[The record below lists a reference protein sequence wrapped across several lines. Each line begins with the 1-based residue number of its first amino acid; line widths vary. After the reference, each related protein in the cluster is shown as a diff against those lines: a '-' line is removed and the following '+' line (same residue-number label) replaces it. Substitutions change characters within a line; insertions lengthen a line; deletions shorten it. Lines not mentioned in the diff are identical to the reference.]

1 MASSSSLVLRSLVK
15 GAAARLGLGRP
26 QPLSGLTP
34 QAKALAVAAAAHES
48 AGRVVLYV
56 VPADAAIDAAIADVR
71 FFLGAIEGIGDVA
84 LSGLVL
90 PFPALQADPYRALT
104 PHMRVSSARAR
115 ALLAMATGAA
125 RVVVA
130 SAPAML
136 QRLPAP
142 SLLVARSLGVRTGAE
157 IDPLALSTLLAEAG
171 YDRQD
176 PVDDHGEYCVRG
188 GILDVYPPD
197 EIWPIRIEFIGDMV
211 ESIRR
216 FDPGTQRSVETLD
229 QFLVVPVREQ
239 VEGTLATTGVEATVF
254 EYLTTASGG
263 LVAVSEPD
271 EVASAV
277 ERAAAGADASYD
289 EAMGRTSTP
298 PTLPAP
304 GQILMPAADLVERL
318 ARGVALTGLHVE
330 GEAAA
335 SDGTRHVTTQPA
347 QRFHGRIADWV
358 REVRER
364 RAAGETVTFVAETA
378 GRAERTV
385 EMLADYE
392 VRAELATR
400 TSELTSGA
408 VIVAVGTL
416 TGGLR
421 LPDAALSLYAEADIF
436 EEDRHRGGAARKRSL
451 AATFLSDLRDLKV
464 GDLIVHVD
472 NGIGEFVGLKQIGV
486 GDTAHEFLE
495 LRYHGDDKLFVPV
508 ERLDLVQKFTGG
520 SRPALDRLG
529 GTSWERA
536 KGKVKKA
543 MRDMA
548 EELLKLYAARKAVAG
563 HAFGPDTHW
572 QEEFEAAFPY
582 ELTPDQVT
590 ALADIKRDM
599 ESSMPMDRL
608 LCGDVGYGK
617 TEVAL
622 RAAFKAVMDGK
633 QVAILAP
640 TTVLAFQHLETLRA
654 RLASF
659 PVTIDMVSRFRS
671 KAEQAAILERLAAG
685 QLDIIV
691 GTHRLLS
698 KDVTFRDLGL
708 LVVDEEQRFGVS
720 HKERIKQLRRKVD
733 VLTLTATPIPRTLN
747 MSLVGIR
754 DMSVIETPPKDRLSI
769 QTNVVKFDQN
779 VIGRALRTEM
789 ARGGQVYVVHNR
801 VESIHSMAHL
811 LERLVPEARI
821 VVGHGQMNEDAL
833 ERTMLDFMAH
843 KYDVLLSTTIV
854 ENGLDIPNANTI
866 VVNRADRYGLSQLY
880 QLRGRVGRSD
890 RPAYA
895 YLMIPPEESLS
906 PVAKRRLAAI
916 KEFSD
921 LGSGFRV
928 AALDLE
934 IRGAGNLL
942 GGQQSG
948 QIDSVGFEMYMK
960 LLEETVKELKGE
972 DLDDDVRAAVNLQ
985 VDFRIPESYVADVNQ
1000 RLSIYRRVASSR
1012 TEEEIGRVLD
1022 DARDRYG
1029 APPPALL
1036 NLADFGRVRVRADG
1050 LGLESIDR
1058 DGSLVVFKFRERT
1071 QVDVARLLTLV
1082 RGRPDLQLV
1091 PPGSLKLD
1099 LRKEGAAE
1107 ATRSSRA
1114 WWTARATAGTV
1125 TPGFS
1130 KAELERQ
1137 APEDPRAEG
1146 GLLDRVL
1153 GVLLALSDD

>member
-1 MASSSSLVLRSLVK
+1 
-15 GAAARLGLGRP
+15 
-26 QPLSGLTP
+26 
-34 QAKALAVAAAAHES
+34 
-48 AGRVVLYV
+48 
-56 VPADAAIDAAIADVR
+56 
-71 FFLGAIEGIGDVA
+71 
-84 LSGLVL
+84 
-90 PFPALQADPYRALT
+90 
-104 PHMRVSSARAR
+104 
-115 ALLAMATGAA
+115 
-125 RVVVA
+125 
-130 SAPAML
+130 ML

-171 YDRQD
+171 YERQD

-254 EYLTTASGG
+254 EYLTAASGG

-277 ERAAAGADASYD
+277 ERAAAVADASYE

-298 PTLPAP
+298 PSLPAP

-335 SDGTRHVTTQPA
+335 SDGARHVTTQPA

-385 EMLADYE
+385 EMLGDYE

-548 EELLKLYAARKAVAG
+548 EELLKLYAARKAVPG

-582 ELTPDQVT
+582 ELTPDQAT
-590 ALADIKRDM
+590 ALSPT
-599 ESSMPMDRL
+599 SSATWSRR
-608 LCGDVGYGK
+608 CRW
-617 TEVAL
+617 TACC
-622 RAAFKAVMDGK
+622 AAMSA
-633 QVAILAP
+633 
-640 TTVLAFQHLETLRA
+640 TA
-654 RLASF
+654 R
-659 PVTIDMVSRFRS
+659 
-671 KAEQAAILERLAAG
+671 
-685 QLDIIV
+685 
-691 GTHRLLS
+691 
-698 KDVTFRDLGL
+698 
-708 LVVDEEQRFGVS
+708 
-720 HKERIKQLRRKVD
+720 
-733 VLTLTATPIPRTLN
+733 PRW
-747 MSLVGIR
+747 R
-754 DMSVIETPPKDRLSI
+754 C
-769 QTNVVKFDQN
+769 
-779 VIGRALRTEM
+779 
-789 ARGGQVYVVHNR
+789 
-801 VESIHSMAHL
+801 
-811 LERLVPEARI
+811 
-821 VVGHGQMNEDAL
+821 
-833 ERTMLDFMAH
+833 
-843 KYDVLLSTTIV
+843 
-854 ENGLDIPNANTI
+854 
-866 VVNRADRYGLSQLY
+866 
-880 QLRGRVGRSD
+880 
-890 RPAYA
+890 
-895 YLMIPPEESLS
+895 
-906 PVAKRRLAAI
+906 
-916 KEFSD
+916 
-921 LGSGFRV
+921 
-928 AALDLE
+928 
-934 IRGAGNLL
+934 
-942 GGQQSG
+942 
-948 QIDSVGFEMYMK
+948 
-960 LLEETVKELKGE
+960 
-972 DLDDDVRAAVNLQ
+972 
-985 VDFRIPESYVADVNQ
+985 
-1000 RLSIYRRVASSR
+1000 
-1012 TEEEIGRVLD
+1012 
-1022 DARDRYG
+1022 
-1029 APPPALL
+1029 APP
-1036 NLADFGRVRVRADG
+1036 
-1050 LGLESIDR
+1050 
-1058 DGSLVVFKFRERT
+1058 
-1071 QVDVARLLTLV
+1071 
-1082 RGRPDLQLV
+1082 
-1091 PPGSLKLD
+1091 
-1099 LRKEGAAE
+1099 
-1107 ATRSSRA
+1107 SR
-1114 WWTARATAGTV
+1114 R
-1125 TPGFS
+1125 
-1130 KAELERQ
+1130 
-1137 APEDPRAEG
+1137 
-1146 GLLDRVL
+1146 
-1153 GVLLALSDD
+1153 